1 MTVRAHL
8 APLSSRGFRVF
19 YVADVVNTAGSA
31 FTGVALA
38 FAVLDISHSASALGL
53 VAAAWSTPAVGLL
66 LFGGALADRLPRAM
80 LLRVCALVAGLAQT
94 VTAAL
99 VITDVARIWHLVLLQ
114 VIAGVVASI
123 SYPAYHG
130 MVPILLPEGERKA
143 GFLLIA
149 QSDSVLRILGPALAG
164 VLVAGIGAGWAIAFD
179 AASYLA
185 TAALLLL
192 LKLPM
197 GERPDR
203 QESVLAD
210 FRAGWAHSRRLGW
223 VLPVASCSLVFNA
236 LIVGALFVVGP
247 VLAKDS
253 IGARGWGVVVAA
265 EALGIF
271 VATFALG
278 RLPLTRP
285 LRVCLQGF
293 MVSAVPMV
301 VLGTWLNTPALF
313 GAFFI
318 MGLGMAAIGLA
329 WNMTVQAKVTE
340 GMLSRVMAI
349 DGFFSFVGMPVGQLV
364 VGPIAVLVGAQRL
377 ELGAGALCVLVGSV
391 GLSVPAINRLR
402 LEAEPTTTG

>member
-1 MTVRAHL
+1 MTLREHL
-8 APLSSRGFRVF
+8 SPLSVPGFRTF
-19 YVADVVNTAGSA
+19 YIAEAVNTAGSA

-38 FAVLDISHSASALGL
+38 FAVLDISHSATALGI
-53 VAAAWSTPAVGLL
+53 VAAAWSIPSVGFLM
-66 LFGGALADRLPRAM
+66 FGGALADRLPRAH
-80 LLRVCALVAGLAQT
+80 LLRLCALVAGLAQA

-99 VITDVARIWHLVLLQ
+99 VITGAARIWHLVVLQ
-114 VIAGVVASI
+114 VIAGVVSSI

-130 MVPILLPEGERKA
+130 MVPILLPEGQRKA

-164 VLVAGIGAGWAIAFD
+164 ILVAGVGAGWALAFD
-179 AASYLA
+179 AASYLG
-185 TAALLLL
+185 TAALLIGLSV
-192 LKLPM
+192 PI

-203 QESVLAD
+203 RESVLAD
-210 FRAGWAHSRRLGW
+210 FRAGWAYSRQLGW

-236 LIVGALFVVGP
+236 LLVGALFVVGP

-265 EALGIF
+265 EAVGVL
-271 VATFALG
+271 VATLLLA

-285 LRVCLQGF
+285 LRVCIQGF
-293 MVSAVPMV
+293 MLSAVPMV
-301 VLGTWLNTPALF
+301 ALGSWLNTAVLF
-313 GAFFI
+313 TAFFI

-377 ELGAGALCVLVGSV
+377 ELGAAALCVLVGAV